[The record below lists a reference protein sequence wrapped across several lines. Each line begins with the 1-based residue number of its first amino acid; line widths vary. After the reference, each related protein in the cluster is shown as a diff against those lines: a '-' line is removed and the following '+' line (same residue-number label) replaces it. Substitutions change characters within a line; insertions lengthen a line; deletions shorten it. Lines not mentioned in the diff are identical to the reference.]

1 LPFLRFCVIYL
12 YTEFAKGGE
21 GMPTYDYLCN
31 ECGHEFGVQQKMT
44 DPAVKSCE
52 KCGGEVTKLISSG
65 SFVLKGSGW
74 YADGYSSNKA
84 GKSCGSKAA
93 SCGSCEAA

>member
-1 LPFLRFCVIYL
+1 
-12 YTEFAKGGE
+12 
-21 GMPTYDYLCN
+21 MPTYDYLCT
-31 ECGHEFGVQQKMT
+31 ECGNEFEVRQRMT
-44 DPAVKSCE
+44 DLPVKTCE

-74 YADGYSSNKA
+74 HADGYSSKK
-84 GKSCGSKAA
+84 GGSDKPCEDKTA